1 VISKWCSYWS
11 ACVSNSAAIGPLL
24 TQERLAN
31 QEEENAALQRMLE
44 EQQHVIKL
52 ALARI
57 LPAKKQD
64 TYFCEVGN
72 NKTNLLR
79 RTCGCQSANCV
90 ESIPFYS
97 IPYSL
102 HSRLSHQNNIKKLS
116 LSMKELFEKKNKRLR
131 RH

>member
-1 VISKWCSYWS
+1 LASSILKLCSFWSQSELFICKIISYCQHCLEGIFSVFNQTDISKAPYSPLLSKRCSYWS

-24 TQERLAN
+24 MQERLAN

-64 TYFCEVGN
+64 TYFCEVGQQISP
-72 NKTNLLR
+72 T
-79 RTCGCQSANCV
+79 A
-90 ESIPFYS
+90 
-97 IPYSL
+97 
-102 HSRLSHQNNIKKLS
+102 
-116 LSMKELFEKKNKRLR
+116 
-131 RH
+131 